1 MTAMPASPR
10 NREGLDPDPL
20 WYKSGVI
27 YEVHVRSFHD
37 GNGDGCGDFPGLT
50 AKLDYLKDLGVTAVW
65 LLPFY
70 PSPLKDDG
78 YDIAD
83 YCAVHAQY
91 GTLKDFKVFLREAHR
106 RGLRVIT
113 ELVLNHTSDQ
123 HEWFQRARHAPPD
136 SRWRRFYVWSDSPAR
151 YKEARIIFKDVETS
165 NWAWDHVAGAYYW
178 HRFFSH
184 QPDLN
189 YDSPDVHEAM
199 IKALDFW
206 LDLGVDGLRL
216 DAVPYLYEQE
226 GTNCENM
233 PQTHEF
239 LKRLR
244 AHVDAK
250 YEDRMLLAE
259 ANQWP
264 EDAVAYFGQGR
275 GDECHMSFH
284 FPLMPRLFMAVRM
297 EDRTPIVDILEQTP
311 PIPETCQWALFLR
324 NHDELTLEMVTDEER
339 DYMYRMYAHVHQAR
353 LNLGIRRRLAPL
365 LGNDRKRIELLIG
378 LLLSLPG
385 TPVLYYGDE
394 IGMGDNIYLGDRN
407 GVRTPMQWSADRNAG
422 FSRANPQK
430 LYLPIT
436 LDPEYHYEAINVEAQ
451 FRNPHSLLWWMRRV
465 LALRKGWR
473 ALGEGRVEFLAP
485 QNRKV
490 LAYVLRHEHET
501 LLVVANLSRFPQ
513 PVELNL
519 SAFKGRVPV
528 ELFGRTPFPAIGELP
543 YFLTPGPHGF
553 YWFSLEAQPSA
564 IARTGRRT
572 SGPRVALSVARHW
585 EEILSVPSRPA
596 LERAFASYVQSV
608 SWFDAGGKTIKAAT
622 LQEAIDLPFG
632 PAMAFLTL
640 WQVDFA
646 GADAEWY
653 AVPLAFTVGS
663 EADRLLRNEPQRVV
677 ADVTIGRPGQP
688 GVLYDALG
696 DQEFDAALLGIIVRR
711 RRLKGRGGNVVAWRS
726 PWLRAL
732 SRKGTALLE
741 SALLKTRQ
749 RHTSVRFGE
758 RLVLKLFRRLHWG
771 INPEL
776 ELGRFLTER
785 SFPHAPPLAGALE
798 YHRADGERL
807 ALAAVH
813 GWVPKAE
820 SGWEYTAR
828 ALDRYHERAL
838 SLTTEGRKSST
849 VDKPLIHLVRQP
861 FPAEVPELVGTYLES
876 ARQLGLRTAE
886 LHLTLAADLKNPEF
900 APEPSTTFYQ
910 RSLYQTMRNTARHS
924 LQKLREGLP
933 GLPAETRP
941 LAQAVLDLEPQLL
954 KHLHS
959 LLALRISA
967 ARIRCHGDYGL
978 RQVLH
983 TGKDFEIVDFEGHPG
998 RAASE
1003 RRIKRLVLRD
1013 IAGMLCSFRYAA
1025 DTALTR
1031 QFGEGRLAR
1040 DERPT
1045 LAPWAGYWR
1054 HWVSVAFLKG
1064 YFDTLGRSLL
1074 VPAADDELQAL
1085 LEIYLLHR
1093 TVDELGDHLAA
1104 EPALVRPAC
1113 EGILEQLEPLRQR

>member
-1 MTAMPASPR
+1 MPVSPR
-10 NREGLDPDPL
+10 NHDGLTPDPL
-20 WYKSGVI
+20 WYKNGVI

-83 YCAVHAQY
+83 YCAVHSQY

-123 HEWFQRARHAPPD
+123 HEWFRRARSAPPD
-136 SRWRRFYVWSDSPAR
+136 SRWRRFYVWSSTPDR

-165 NWAWDHVAGAYYW
+165 NWAWDAVAGAYYW

-189 YDSPDVHEAM
+189 YENPEVHQAM
-199 IKALDFW
+199 IQVMDFW
-206 LDLGVDGLRL
+206 LELGVDGLRL

-226 GTNCENM
+226 GTNCENL
-233 PQTHEF
+233 PQTHAF
-239 LKRLR
+239 LKKLR
-244 AHVDAK
+244 AHVSEK
-250 YEDRMLLAE
+250 YGDRMLLGE

-311 PIPETCQWALFLR
+311 AIPETAQWALFLR

-365 LGNDRKRIELLIG
+365 LGNDRKRIELLNG

-430 LYLPIT
+430 LYLPII
-436 LDPEYHYEAINVEAQ
+436 LDAEYHFEAVNVEAQ
-451 FRNPHSLLWWMRRV
+451 LLNPHSLLWWMRRV

-485 QNRKV
+485 LNRKV
-490 LAYVLRHEHET
+490 LTYVLRHEDET

-543 YFLTPGPHGF
+543 FFLTLGPHGF
-553 YWFSLEAQPSA
+553 YWFSLEPQPSD
-564 IARTGRRT
+564 IARTGPRT
-572 SGPRVALSVARHW
+572 SVARAALTAPRHW
-585 EEILSVPSRPA
+585 EEILSEPLRRS
-596 LERAFASYVQSV
+596 LERALIPYLYAA
-608 SWFDAGGKTIKAAT
+608 SWFGAGARTIKAAT
-622 LQEAIDLPFG
+622 LQEAVALPVG
-632 PAMAFLTL
+632 PANSFLTI
-640 WQVDFA
+640 WQVEFA

-653 AVPLAFTVGS
+653 AVPLAFAAGD
-663 EADRLLRNEPQRVV
+663 EADRLRRDEPQRVV
-677 ADVTIGRPGQP
+677 AEVTISRSDQR

-696 DQEFDAALLGIIVRR
+696 LQEFDSALLGIIARR
-711 RRLKGRGGNVVAWRS
+711 RRLKGRGGNVVAWRG
-726 PWLRAL
+726 PLLRAL
-732 SRKGTALLE
+732 SRKATAALE
-741 SALLKTRQ
+741 STPLRTRQ

-813 GWVPKAE
+813 GWQAKAE
-820 SGWEYTAR
+820 SAWEYTLR
-828 ALDRYHERAL
+828 ALDRYYERVQ
-838 SLTTEGRKSST
+838 SLTVEGRQVSS
-849 VDKPLIHLVRQP
+849 VGKPLIQLVREE

-876 ARQLGLRTAE
+876 ARLLGLRTAE
-886 LHLTLAADLKNPEF
+886 LHLALAADTANPEF
-900 APEPSTTFYQ
+900 APEPYTTFYQ
-910 RSLYQTMRNTARHS
+910 RSLYQSMRNTARRS
-924 LQKLREGLP
+924 LQALRDALP
-933 GLPAETRP
+933 GLPAEARAP
-941 LAQAVLDLEPQLL
+941 AQRVLDLESQLL
-954 KHLHS
+954 KRLHLV
-959 LLALRISA
+959 LALRINA

-983 TGKDFEIVDFEGHPG
+983 TGKDFVIVDFEGHPG
-998 RAASE
+998 QAASE

-1013 IAGMLCSFRYAA
+1013 VAGMLCSFHYAA
-1025 DTALTR
+1025 ATALAR
-1031 QFGEGRLAR
+1031 QVALGRRAEN
-1040 DERPT
+1040 ERHA
-1045 LAPWAGYWR
+1045 LVPWTAGWR
-1054 HWVSVAFLKG
+1054 LWVSVAFLKG
-1064 YFDTLGRSLL
+1064 YLAKLGHSQFL
-1074 VPAADDELQAL
+1074 PAMDGELQAL
-1085 LEIYLLHR
+1085 LEVYLLHR
-1093 TVDELGDHLAA
+1093 MVDELSDHLAA
-1104 EPALVRPAC
+1104 EPALVGPAC
-1113 EGILEQLEPLRQR
+1113 AEILEQLEPHQKR

>member
-1 MTAMPASPR
+1 MPTPRR
-10 NREGLDPDPL
+10 NREGLNADPF

-27 YEVHVRSFHD
+27 YEVQVRSFHD
-37 GNGDGCGDFPGLT
+37 GNGDGCGDFAGLT
-50 AKLDYLKDLGVTAVW
+50 DKLDYLKDLGVTALW

-83 YCAVHAQY
+83 YCDVHPQY
-91 GTLKDFKVFLREAHR
+91 GTLKDFQVFLREAHR

-123 HEWFQRARHAPPD
+123 HQWFQRARRAPPD
-136 SRWRRFYVWSDSPAR
+136 SRWRRFYTWSSTPDQ

-189 YDSPDVHEAM
+189 YDSPDVHEAI
-199 IKALDFW
+199 IKVVDFW

-226 GTNCENM
+226 GTNCENL
-233 PQTHEF
+233 PQTHAF
-239 LKRLR
+239 LKKLR
-244 AHVDAK
+244 AHVGEK
-250 YEDRMLLAE
+250 YGDRMLLGE

-311 PIPETCQWALFLR
+311 PIPPTSQWALFLR

-365 LGNDRKRIELLIG
+365 LGNDRKRIELLNG

-430 LYLPIT
+430 LYLPIN
-436 LDPEYHYEAINVEAQ
+436 LDPEYHYEAVNVEAQ
-451 FRNPHSLLWWMRRV
+451 LRNPHSLLWWMRRV

-473 ALGEGRVEFLAP
+473 ALGEGRVEFLTP

-490 LAYVLRHEHET
+490 LVYVLRHERET

-519 SAFKGRVPV
+519 SGFKGRVPV
-528 ELFGRTPFPAIGELP
+528 ELFGRTSFPAIGELP
-543 YFLTPGPHGF
+543 FFLTLGPHGF
-553 YWFSLEAQPSA
+553 YWFSLEPEPSA
-564 IARTGRRT
+564 ITRTGQRA
-572 SGPRVALSVARHW
+572 PEARMTLTVGQHW
-585 EEILSVPSRPA
+585 EEALSEQLRPA
-596 LERAFASYVQSV
+596 LEKAFPPHLRAVA
-608 SWFDAGGKTIKAAT
+608 WFGAGAKTIKAAT
-622 LQEAIDLPFG
+622 LQEAVALPLG
-632 PAMAFLTL
+632 SAKAFLTL
-640 WQVDFA
+640 WQVEYA

-653 AVPLAFTVGS
+653 AVPLTFRVGDKA
-663 EADRLLRNEPQRVV
+663 ERLRRDEPQRVV
-677 ADVTIGRPGQP
+677 AEVTIARSGQR

-696 DQEFDAALLGIIVRR
+696 LQEFDLALLEVIARR
-711 RRLKGRGGNVVAWRS
+711 RRLKGRGGNVVAWRG
-726 PWLRAL
+726 PLLRAL
-732 SRKGTALLE
+732 PRRATAALE
-741 SALLKTRQ
+741 STPLKTRQ
-749 RHTSVRFGE
+749 RHTSVRYGE
-758 RLVLKLFRRLHWG
+758 RFVLKLFRRLHWG
-771 INPEL
+771 VNSEL
-776 ELGRFLTER
+776 EVGRFLTER

-807 ALAAVH
+807 GLAAVH
-813 GWVPKAE
+813 GWLAKAE
-820 SGWEYTAR
+820 SGWDYTLR
-828 ALDRYHERAL
+828 ALDRYYERVL
-838 SLTTEGRKSST
+838 SLATEGRKLSP
-849 VDKPLIHLVRQP
+849 VCKPLIQLVRQG

-876 ARQLGLRTAE
+876 ARLLGLRTAE
-886 LHLTLAADLKNPEF
+886 LHLALAADGKNPEF
-900 APEPSTTFYQ
+900 APEPFTTYYQ
-910 RSLYQTMRNTARHS
+910 RSLYQTMRNSARHS
-924 LQKLREGLP
+924 LQKLRDALP
-933 GLPAETRP
+933 GLPAEARP
-941 LAQAVLDLEPQLL
+941 PAQRVLGLEPQLL
-954 KHLHS
+954 KHFQS
-959 LLALRISA
+959 LLALRVSA

-983 TGKDFEIVDFEGHPG
+983 TGKDFMIVDFEGHPAQ
-998 RAASE
+998 AASE
-1003 RRIKRLVLRD
+1003 RRIRRLVLRD
-1013 IAGMLCSFRYAA
+1013 IAGMLCSFHYAA

-1031 QFGEGRLAR
+1031 QVALDRVAT
-1040 DERPT
+1040 DERHRLT
-1045 LAPWAGYWR
+1045 PWAGCWR
-1054 HWVSVAFLKG
+1054 LWVSVAFLKG
-1064 YFDTLGRSLL
+1064 YFDTLGRSPLL
-1074 VPAADDELQAL
+1074 PATDDELQAL

-1093 TVDELGDHLAA
+1093 TVDELGDHLAT
-1104 EPALVRPAC
+1104 ELALVRPAC
-1113 EGILEQLEPLRQR
+1113 EGILELFQPHQKQ